1 MDRKTNGQGRQ
12 KPRLTHTAA
21 PPLRS
26 APAKDPALR
35 VAILDA
41 LLAQLPV
48 GVVIA
53 NGKGRVV
60 IIYEN
65 ELARTVRASDS
76 AKAEWPMV
84 RALLLGEVVRDEE
97 IDIVM
102 ADGGRRWLTVSATRI
117 RGEGDSI
124 DGAVVTFSDVTA
136 AKQAA
141 AWGPV
146 IELLQRL

>member
-1 MDRKTNGQGRQ
+1 MDRKTTGQGRP
-12 KPRLTHTAA
+12 KRR
-21 PPLRS
+21 PLYPATSPEKS
-26 APAKDPALR
+26 APSKDPALR

-41 LLAQLPV
+41 LVSQLPV

-53 NGKGRVV
+53 SGKGRIV

-65 ELARTVRASDS
+65 ELAQSVRASDS

-97 IDIVM
+97 IDIVV
-102 ADGGRRWLTVSATRI
+102 ADGSHRWLTVSATPI
-117 RGEGDSI
+117 RGEGDTI
-124 DGAVVTFSDVTA
+124 DGAVVTFADVTA

-141 AWGPV
+141 AWRPV
-146 IELLQRL
+146 IESLQRL